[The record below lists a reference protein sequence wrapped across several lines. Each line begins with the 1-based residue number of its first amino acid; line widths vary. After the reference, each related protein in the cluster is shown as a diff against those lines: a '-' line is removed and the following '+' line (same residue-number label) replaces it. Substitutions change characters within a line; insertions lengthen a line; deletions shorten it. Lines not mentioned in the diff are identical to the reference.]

1 MTKLIRQGD
10 VLLQPIPKLPEG
22 AVPDAPGT
30 VPSRVVLAYGEA
42 TGHHHLGEHPPGPRD
57 PVQEDHF
64 MSFITGLQVMGFAL
78 MLLGLHF
85 TIAEEASV
93 VRRVA
98 GAYWFLIGL
107 FAVWVGEGVRSE
119 E

>member
-1 MTKLIRQGD
+1 
-10 VLLQPIPKLPEG
+10 
-22 AVPDAPGT
+22 
-30 VPSRVVLAYGEA
+30 
-42 TGHHHLGEHPPGPRD
+42 
-57 PVQEDHF
+57 

-85 TIAEEASV
+85 TVAEEAGV
-93 VRRVA
+93 VQRVA
-98 GAYWFLIGL
+98 GGYWFLIGL